1 MTDRMEA
8 FCSEF
13 AEIEQRLRN
22 KGVCLGRRIA
32 ISPPTA
38 EYAAIININ
47 DYNTQSDVTVTEIQ
61 ASSKKKKEHKPKV
74 LRKGE
79 N

>member
-1 MTDRMEA
+1 MTARMEA

-13 AEIEQRLRN
+13 AEIEQRLRS
-22 KGVCLGRRIA
+22 KGVCVGKRIA

-38 EYAAIININ
+38 EYAAIINLN
-47 DYNTQSDVTVTEIQ
+47 DYNTQSDVAITEIQ
-61 ASSKKKKEHKPKV
+61 ASAKKKKEHKPKV

-79 N
+79 S